1 MRPARHRHRLPMAE
15 RFQTEVEQ
23 PFRFAFYFRDVAHHV
38 FVQTD
43 GNHVGVNVGNEA
55 VFVLASGDVFQQF
68 LVALLFL
75 FILIVVVVHYCNE
88 ICKII

>member
-1 MRPARHRHRLPMAE
+1 MAE
-15 RFQTEVEQ
+15 RFQAEVEQ

-43 GNHVGVNVGNEA
+43 GNHVGVDVGNEA